1 MQNNTIYKGIATT
14 STNPDKIYIGITEG
28 PWKQRHSVHKTSFK
42 SKGYEARTTL
52 TDYVWKMKEEQ
63 AEMPKI
69 KWSIIKTA
77 PAYNNISKRCA
88 LCLQEKLHIIEF
100 PDQKN
105 LLNRRSEL
113 VSKCRHTNKYLL
125 KNFKNKKK
133 GRKNTENRGLHLT
146 SKNNDDIPL
155 PTEAT
160 IM

>member
-1 MQNNTIYKGIATT
+1 
-14 STNPDKIYIGITEG
+14 
-28 PWKQRHSVHKTSFK
+28 
-42 SKGYEARTTL
+42 
-52 TDYVWKMKEEQ
+52 MKENYV
-63 AEMPKI
+63 EMPRI

-77 PAYNNISKRCA
+77 PAYNNISKRCT